1 MRVGVLA
8 LQGDFR
14 EHQQLLER
22 IGVEAVQVKKPQD
35 LTGIAGLVIPG
46 GESTA
51 ISKLLRIFDLIEPL
65 RQLRQRGFP
74 ILGTCA
80 GMILLADDVEGA
92 VVDQEFI
99 GGLDI
104 TVSRNAYGSQNQ
116 SFEAAIEL
124 GGAQLRAAFIRAP
137 RVLRVGDPVQV
148 LATLDGE
155 PIAVRQ
161 GNLMAASFHPEITS
175 ETALHE
181 IFVELCKQSVGGR

>member
-8 LQGDFR
+8 LQGDFG

-22 IGVEAVQVKKPQD
+22 IGVEAVQVKRPQD

-65 RQLRQRGFP
+65 RQLRQQGFP
-74 ILGTCA
+74 MLGTCA

-137 RVLRVGDPVQV
+137 RVLRVGDAVQV
-148 LATLDGE
+148 LATLDGG

-181 IFVELCKQSVGGR
+181 NFVELCRQSVGGR